1 MDKVTRQCPQTT
13 TFLKRKE
20 SQSSIEP
27 SPSTYQPNALPLGQT
42 GSRGME
48 GEEGDYNFIPIAT
61 LSPPEWLLHND
72 GINCEGQNHK
82 TVSTDHNFWRE
93 RRTEVDDEDGDYFC
107 NALFSAFE
115 QTLCTFVT
123 CDSKWVTVFF
133 KYVLNIHWSGAL
145 TFLFDCYMA
154 GATWNC
160 CCLFVI
166 CVHHATIHHDTSLH
180 TKPHMSVVIH
190 QRV

>member
-1 MDKVTRQCPQTT
+1 MDKVARQCPQTT

-27 SPSTYQPNALPLGQT
+27 SPSTYKPNALPLGQT

-48 GEEGDYNFIPIAT
+48 GGEWDYNFIPIAT

-93 RRTEVDDEDGDYFC
+93 RRTEADDEDGDYYC

-115 QTLCTFVT
+115 QTLCTFVM
-123 CDSKWVTVFF
+123 CDSKWVTFFFFSMYWISTEVVHLHFSLILTWLVPHETAAVFS
-133 KYVLNIHWSGAL
+133 W
-145 TFLFDCYMA
+145 
-154 GATWNC
+154 
-160 CCLFVI
+160 FVCTMQPYTMTHHFIQNHI
-166 CVHHATIHHDTSLH
+166 C
-180 TKPHMSVVIH
+180 
-190 QRV
+190 Q